1 MTVGEEI
8 AHLDALRSAAAELEA
23 NFPSTLED
31 DQAALRELGE
41 GGEEG
46 DERMGNVLRL
56 RVCRK
61 ALVRRV
67 RDVLDGL
74 IVE

>member
-31 DQAALRELGE
+31 DQDGAA
-41 GGEEG
+41 
-46 DERMGNVLRL
+46 NVRG
-56 RVCRK
+56 
-61 ALVRRV
+61 RR
-67 RDVLDGL
+67 RRANG
-74 IVE
+74 